1 MSNGWNFN
9 SYLQLALGLMCLG
22 GIIFLSTLAQVNK
35 PVNTFSCPLMPV
47 IPCIGIL
54 GNFILVSKIPL
65 RSWVF
70 FLIFEGVGL
79 LFYFG
84 YGMKHSKLNKLFKQI
99 DRE

>member
-1 MSNGWNFN
+1 
-9 SYLQLALGLMCLG
+9 
-22 GIIFLSTLAQVNK
+22 
-35 PVNTFSCPLMPV
+35 MPV

-84 YGMKHSKLNKLFKQI
+84 YGMNHSKLKKLFK
-99 DRE
+99 